1 MGNEEPS
8 GQQAVEHLAEL
19 FRDWFKS
26 SGVDFWSEANAP
38 EELAQIA
45 MRFRTAAPTEPSTAY
60 PLAVTSEM
68 LEAAKE
74 GFNDADESGCSLD
87 VCWGAALTAALGAA
101 PGKTRN
107 WAYPVSSRSAGIYD
121 LAKLMGQPITAP
133 STAAGEMAFVCRCG
147 WEGSYADLNE
157 TAEGMSCPKCRL
169 SRNMDCVATPPAQ
182 GVEPGVFVVDAAIQ
196 DVSDEA
202 VSLTAKRLR
211 ESGLPNVAQIML
223 TLSALLNGA
232 RTALATPPTPS
243 ASFRDRLEELA
254 QDWSSRKY
262 NYPSD
267 RVSDEEYARNE
278 GKEDAYQDAAIDL
291 CRLLKEPETSPP
303 WQDQAAQ
310 IRRDALEEAAKICDE
325 MYVTFSSSMSPDRKN
340 NKSWAMAANA
350 LADKIRALVRSEK
363 GEGK

>member
-8 GQQAVEHLAEL
+8 GQQA
-19 FRDWFKS
+19 
-26 SGVDFWSEANAP
+26 G
-38 EELAQIA
+38 
-45 MRFRTAAPTEPSTAY
+45 EPA
-60 PLAVTSEM
+60 L
-68 LEAAKE
+68 
-74 GFNDADESGCSLD
+74 
-87 VCWGAALTAALGAA
+87 VCG
-101 PGKTRN
+101 
-107 WAYPVSSRSAGIYD
+107 
-121 LAKLMGQPITAP
+121 
-133 STAAGEMAFVCRCG
+133 CG

-157 TAEGMSCPKCRL
+157 TAEGMACPKCRL
-169 SRNMDCVATPPAQ
+169 SRNMDCAATPPAQ

-232 RTALATPPTPS
+232 RTALATAPAPS

-262 NYPSD
+262 NCPSD

-303 WQDQAAQ
+303 WQKG
-310 IRRDALEEAAKICDE
+310 DA
-325 MYVTFSSSMSPDRKN
+325 VQ
-340 NKSWAMAANA
+340 WACERWRAEVANRP
-350 LADKIRALVRSEK
+350 LVNTHRRALDTTWRQVVRHFGGDDVALLGPCHDDLVSAQK
-363 GEGK
+363 GTGNDG

>member
-8 GQQAVEHLAEL
+8 GQQA
-19 FRDWFKS
+19 
-26 SGVDFWSEANAP
+26 G
-38 EELAQIA
+38 
-45 MRFRTAAPTEPSTAY
+45 EPA
-60 PLAVTSEM
+60 L
-68 LEAAKE
+68 
-74 GFNDADESGCSLD
+74 
-87 VCWGAALTAALGAA
+87 VCG
-101 PGKTRN
+101 
-107 WAYPVSSRSAGIYD
+107 
-121 LAKLMGQPITAP
+121 
-133 STAAGEMAFVCRCG
+133 CG

-157 TAEGMSCPKCRL
+157 TAEGMACPKCRL
-169 SRNMDCVATPPAQ
+169 SRNMDC
-182 GVEPGVFVVDAAIQ
+182 AA
-196 DVSDEA
+196 
-202 VSLTAKRLR
+202 
-211 ESGLPNVAQIML
+211 
-223 TLSALLNGA
+223 
-232 RTALATPPTPS
+232 ALATPPTPS

-254 QDWSSRKY
+254 WDWSNRKY

-267 RVSDEEYARNE
+267 RASDEEYARNE

>member
-8 GQQAVEHLAEL
+8 GQQA
-19 FRDWFKS
+19 
-26 SGVDFWSEANAP
+26 G
-38 EELAQIA
+38 
-45 MRFRTAAPTEPSTAY
+45 EPA
-60 PLAVTSEM
+60 L
-68 LEAAKE
+68 
-74 GFNDADESGCSLD
+74 
-87 VCWGAALTAALGAA
+87 VCG
-101 PGKTRN
+101 
-107 WAYPVSSRSAGIYD
+107 
-121 LAKLMGQPITAP
+121 
-133 STAAGEMAFVCRCG
+133 CG

-157 TAEGMSCPKCRL
+157 TAEGMTCPKCRL
-169 SRNMDCVATPPAQ
+169 SRNMDCAAALATAPAQ

-232 RTALATPPTPS
+232 RTALATQPTPS

-310 IRRDALEEAAKICDE
+310 IRREAIEEAAALCEAD
-325 MYVTFSSSMSPDRKN
+325 VHVAGDR
-340 NKSWAMAANA
+340 SLLGEIRDHVVQLA
-350 LADKIRALVRSEK
+350 LADKIRALLSKPAK